1 MTTNLAES
9 IIDSTEFLL
18 SLYKEEIWKNQ
29 NQF

>member
-18 SLYKEEIWKNQ
+18 LLYKEEIWKNQ